1 MCNSKFELGHV
12 ALNVRNLKLQSL
24 FYQQV
29 LGLQILSQ
37 SSTQIDLGV
46 GKTTLVRLIQTE
58 QKGEVSHSYGLYHL
72 AIVLPSREDL
82 GTIFRHFID
91 NKIPLQG
98 ASDHGYSEAIYLA
111 DTEGNGIE
119 VYRDLPQDSWD
130 VRPDGRIVGITEPMD
145 AKGVYAL
152 GKKADAAYQ
161 MPAGSRMG
169 HVHLSVRESAAS
181 SKFYQEVLGIE
192 DKFSVPAASWMASGD
207 YHHHLAVNEW
217 GGKNLTKREEGMTG
231 LAYYT
236 IYYSDFSHF
245 HEVIKRAQAAGLD
258 LHLSS
263 HKVAFVDVDG
273 IKTRLVLHKNE
284 AR

>member
-1 MCNSKFELGHV
+1 MYNSQFELGHV
-12 ALNVRNLKLQSL
+12 ALNVRDFELQSL

-29 LGLQILSQ
+29 LGLQVLSQ
-37 SSTQIDLGV
+37 SPNQIDLGV

-119 VYRDLPQDSWD
+119 VYRDLPQDAWD
-130 VRPDGRIVGITEPMD
+130 VRADGQIVGKSEPMD
-145 AKGVYAL
+145 AETIYAL

-181 SKFYQEVLGIE
+181 SKFYQEVLAVR
-192 DKFSVPAASWMASGD
+192 DNFTVPSASWLASGN

-217 GGKNLTKREEGMTG
+217 GGKNLKTRQEGMPG

-236 IYYSDFSHF
+236 VIYSNP
-245 HEVIKRAQAAGLD
+245 EVFEATLNRAIAANLNLQRLD
-258 LHLSS
+258 NSA
-263 HKVAFVDVDG
+263 AFVDVDG
-273 IKTRLVLHKNE
+273 IKTKLVLE
-284 AR
+284 

>member
-1 MCNSKFELGHV
+1 MYNSKFELGHV
-12 ALNVRNLKLQSL
+12 ALNVRNLELQSL

-29 LGLQILSQ
+29 LGLQVLTENSK
-37 SSTQIDLGV
+37 QIDLGV

-91 NKIPLQG
+91 NKVPLQG

-119 VYRDLPQDSWD
+119 IYRDLPQDSWD

-145 AKGVYAL
+145 AETIYAL

-181 SKFYQEVLGIE
+181 SRFYQEVLAVE
-192 DKFSVPAASWMASGD
+192 DKFSVPSAAWLASGD

-217 GGKNLTKREEGMTG
+217 GGKHLQTRTEGMPG

-236 IYYSDFSHF
+236 VIYSSPADF
-245 HEVIKRAQAAGLD
+245 EATLERASAAGLTIQQLD
-258 LHLSS
+258 
-263 HKVAFVDVDG
+263 KTAVFVNVDG
-273 IKTRLVLHKNE
+273 IKTKLVLE
-284 AR
+284 

>member
-1 MCNSKFELGHV
+1 MYNSQFELGLV
-12 ALNVRNLKLQSL
+12 ALNVRNLELQSL

-29 LGLQILSQ
+29 LGLQVLTENSK
-37 SSTQIDLGV
+37 QIDLGV
-46 GKTTLVRLIQTE
+46 GQTTLVRLIQTE

-91 NKIPLQG
+91 NKVPLQG

-119 VYRDLPQDSWD
+119 IYRDLPKDSWD

-145 AKGVYAL
+145 AETIYAL

-181 SKFYQEVLGIE
+181 SQFYQDVLAVRE
-192 DKFSVPAASWMASGD
+192 NFAVPSAAWLASGD

-217 GGKNLTKREEGMTG
+217 GGKNLKTRQEGMPG
-231 LAYYT
+231 LSYYT
-236 IYYSDFSHF
+236 VIYSNQEAF
-245 HEVIKRAQAAGLD
+245 EATLKRAIAAKLNLQRLD
-258 LHLSS
+258 NSA
-263 HKVAFVDVDG
+263 AFVDVDG
-273 IKTRLVLHKNE
+273 IKTKLVLE
-284 AR
+284 

>member
-1 MCNSKFELGHV
+1 MYNSQFELGLV
-12 ALNVRNLKLQSL
+12 ALNVRNLELQSL

-29 LGLQILSQ
+29 LGLQVLTENSK
-37 SSTQIDLGV
+37 QIDLGV
-46 GKTTLVRLIQTE
+46 GQTTLIRLIQTE
-58 QKGEVSHSYGLYHL
+58 QIGEVSQSYGLYHL

-91 NKIPLQG
+91 NKVPLQG

-119 VYRDLPQDSWD
+119 IYRDLPQDTWD

-145 AKGVYAL
+145 AETIYAL

-181 SKFYQEVLGIE
+181 SRFYQEVLAVE
-192 DKFSVPAASWMASGD
+192 DKFSVPSAAWLASGD

-217 GGKNLTKREEGMTG
+217 GGKHLQTRTEGMPG

-236 IYYSDFSHF
+236 VIYSSPADF
-245 HEVIKRAQAAGLD
+245 EATLERAIAANLNLQRLD
-258 LHLSS
+258 NS
-263 HKVAFVDVDG
+263 VAFVDVDG
-273 IKTRLVLHKNE
+273 IKTKLCIID
-284 AR
+284 

>member
-1 MCNSKFELGHV
+1 MYNSHFELGHV
-12 ALNVRNLKLQSL
+12 ALNVRDLELQSL

-29 LGLQILSQ
+29 LGLKVLSQ
-37 SSTQIDLGV
+37 SPKQIDLGLE
-46 GKTTLVRLIQTE
+46 KNTLIRLIQTE
-58 QKGEVSHSYGLYHL
+58 QKDEVHHSYGLYHL

-111 DTEGNGIE
+111 DTEGNGVEI
-119 VYRDLPQDSWD
+119 YRDLPQDTWD

-145 AKGVYAL
+145 AETIYAL

-181 SKFYQEVLGIE
+181 SRFYQEVLAVE
-192 DKFSVPAASWMASGD
+192 DKFSVPSAAWLASGD

-217 GGKNLTKREEGMTG
+217 GGKNLQMRTAGMPG

-236 IYYSDFSHF
+236 VIYHDAAAYQSML
-245 HEVIKRAQAAGLD
+245 ERAQRQGLLPTITSQEVVFTD
-258 LHLSS
+258 
-263 HKVAFVDVDG
+263 KDG
-273 IKTRLVLHKNE
+273 ITTRALL
-284 AR
+284 AAPGQS

>member
-1 MCNSKFELGHV
+1 MYNSQFELGLV
-12 ALNVRNLKLQSL
+12 ALNVRNLELQSL

-29 LGLQILSQ
+29 LGLQVLTENSK
-37 SSTQIDLGV
+37 QIDLGV
-46 GKTTLVRLIQTE
+46 GQTALVRLIQTE

-119 VYRDLPQDSWD
+119 IYRDLPQDTWD
-130 VRPDGRIVGITEPMD
+130 VRSDGRIVGITEPMD
-145 AKGVYAL
+145 AETIYAL

-181 SKFYQEVLGIE
+181 SRFYQEVLAVE
-192 DKFSVPAASWMASGD
+192 DKFSVPSAAWLASGD

-217 GGKNLTKREEGMTG
+217 GGKELQTRTEGMPG

-236 IYYSDFSHF
+236 VIYSNPEFFEASLNR
-245 HEVIKRAQAAGLD
+245 VIAANLNLQRLD
-258 LHLSS
+258 NSA
-263 HKVAFVDVDG
+263 AFVDVDG
-273 IKTRLVLHKNE
+273 IKTKLVLE
-284 AR
+284 

>member
-1 MCNSKFELGHV
+1 MYNSQFELGHV
-12 ALNVRNLKLQSL
+12 ALNVRNLELQSL

-29 LGLQILSQ
+29 LGLQVLTENSK
-37 SSTQIDLGV
+37 QIDLGV

-98 ASDHGYSEAIYLA
+98 ASDHDYSEAIYLA

-119 VYRDLPQDSWD
+119 IYRDLPQDSWD

-145 AKGVYAL
+145 AETIYAL

-181 SKFYQEVLGIE
+181 SRFYREVLAVE
-192 DKFSVPAASWMASGD
+192 DKFSVPSAAWLASGD

-217 GGKNLTKREEGMTG
+217 GEKNLTKREEGMPG

-236 IYYSDFSHF
+236 VIYSSPADF
-245 HEVIKRAQAAGLD
+245 EATLERAIAANLNLQRLD
-258 LHLSS
+258 NSA
-263 HKVAFVDVDG
+263 AFVDVDG
-273 IKTRLVLHKNE
+273 IKTKLVLE
-284 AR
+284 

>member
-1 MCNSKFELGHV
+1 MYNSQFELGHV
-12 ALNVRNLKLQSL
+12 ALNVRDLELQSL

-29 LGLQILSQ
+29 LGLQVLSQ
-37 SSTQIDLGV
+37 SPNQIDLGV
-46 GKTTLVRLIQTE
+46 EKTTLVRLIQTE
-58 QKGEVSHSYGLYHL
+58 QKDEVSHSYGLYHL

-119 VYRDLPQDSWD
+119 IYRDLPQDTWD
-130 VRPDGRIVGITEPMD
+130 VRSDGRIVGITEPMD
-145 AKGVYAL
+145 AETIYAL

-181 SKFYQEVLGIE
+181 SRFYQEVLAVE
-192 DKFSVPAASWMASGD
+192 DKFSVPSAAWLASGD

-217 GGKNLTKREEGMTG
+217 GGKELQTRTEGMPG

-236 IYYSDFSHF
+236 VIYSNPEFFEASLNR
-245 HEVIKRAQAAGLD
+245 VIAANLNLQRLD
-258 LHLSS
+258 NS
-263 HKVAFVDVDG
+263 VAFVDVDG
-273 IKTRLVLHKNE
+273 IKTKLVLE
-284 AR
+284 

>member
-1 MCNSKFELGHV
+1 MYNSQFELGYV
-12 ALNVRNLKLQSL
+12 ALNVRDLELQSL

-29 LGLQILSQ
+29 LGLQVLTENSK
-37 SSTQIDLGV
+37 QIDLGV
-46 GKTTLVRLIQTE
+46 GQTALVSLIQTE

-91 NKIPLQG
+91 NKVPLQG

-119 VYRDLPQDSWD
+119 IYHDLPQDSWD
-130 VRPDGRIVGITEPMD
+130 VRLDGRIVGITEPMD
-145 AKGVYAL
+145 AETIYAL

-181 SKFYQEVLGIE
+181 SRFYQEVLAVE
-192 DKFSVPAASWMASGD
+192 DKFSVPSAAWLASGD

-217 GGKNLTKREEGMTG
+217 AGKHLQTRTEGMPG

-236 IYYSDFSHF
+236 VIYSSPADF
-245 HEVIKRAQAAGLD
+245 EATLNRAIAVNLNLQRLD
-258 LHLSS
+258 NSA
-263 HKVAFVDVDG
+263 AFVDVDG
-273 IKTRLVLHKNE
+273 IKTKLVLE
-284 AR
+284 

>member
-1 MCNSKFELGHV
+1 MYNSQFELGHV
-12 ALNVRNLKLQSL
+12 ALNVRDLELQSL

-29 LGLQILSQ
+29 LGLQVLSK
-37 SSTQIDLGV
+37 SPHQIDLGV
-46 GKTTLVRLIQTE
+46 GKNILVRLIQTE

-119 VYRDLPQDSWD
+119 VYRDLPQDAWD
-130 VRPDGRIVGITEPMD
+130 VRADGRIIGKTKPMD
-145 AKGVYAL
+145 AETIYAL

-181 SKFYQEVLGIE
+181 SKFYQEVLAVR
-192 DKFSVPAASWMASGD
+192 DNFTVPSASWLASGN

-217 GGKNLTKREEGMTG
+217 GGKNLQTRQEGMPG

-236 IYYSDFSHF
+236 VIYSNPEAF
-245 HEVIKRAQAAGLD
+245 KATLNRAIATNLNLQRLD
-258 LHLSS
+258 NSA
-263 HKVAFVDVDG
+263 AFVDVDG
-273 IKTRLVLHKNE
+273 IKTKLVLE
-284 AR
+284 

>member
-1 MCNSKFELGHV
+1 MYNSQFELGLV

-29 LGLQILSQ
+29 LGFQVLTENSK
-37 SSTQIDLGV
+37 QIDLGV
-46 GKTTLVRLIQTE
+46 GQTALVRLIQTE

-119 VYRDLPQDSWD
+119 IYRDLPQDSWD

-145 AKGVYAL
+145 AETIYAL

-161 MPAGSRMG
+161 MPAGSRIG

-181 SKFYQEVLGIE
+181 SRFYQEVLAVE
-192 DKFSVPAASWMASGD
+192 DKFSVPSAAWLASGD

-217 GGKNLTKREEGMTG
+217 GGKNLKTRQEGMPG
-231 LAYYT
+231 LSYYT
-236 IYYSDFSHF
+236 VIYSNQEAF
-245 HEVIKRAQAAGLD
+245 EATLNRAIAANLNLQRLD
-258 LHLSS
+258 NSA
-263 HKVAFVDVDG
+263 AFVDIDG
-273 IKTRLVLHKNE
+273 IKTKLVLE
-284 AR
+284 

>member
-1 MCNSKFELGHV
+1 MYNSQFELGHV
-12 ALNVRNLKLQSL
+12 ALNVRNLELQSL

-29 LGLQILSQ
+29 LGLQVLTENSK
-37 SSTQIDLGV
+37 QIDLGV
-46 GKTTLVRLIQTE
+46 GQTTLVRLIQTE

-91 NKIPLQG
+91 NKVPLQG

-119 VYRDLPQDSWD
+119 IYRDLPQDSWD
-130 VRPDGRIVGITEPMD
+130 VRSDGRIVGITEPMD
-145 AKGVYAL
+145 AETIYAL

-181 SKFYQEVLGIE
+181 SRFYQEVLAIE
-192 DKFSVPAASWMASGD
+192 DKFSIPSAAWLASGD

-217 GGKNLTKREEGMTG
+217 GGKNLETRQEGMPG

-236 IYYSDFSHF
+236 VIYSQTDTFKATL
-245 HEVIKRAQAAGLD
+245 ERASAAGLTIQKLD
-258 LHLSS
+258 
-263 HKVAFVDVDG
+263 KTAVFVDVDG
-273 IKTRLVLHKNE
+273 IKTKLVLE
-284 AR
+284 

>member
-1 MCNSKFELGHV
+1 MYNSKFELGHV
-12 ALNVRNLKLQSL
+12 ALNVRDLELQSL

-29 LGLQILSQ
+29 LGLQVLTENSK
-37 SSTQIDLGV
+37 QIDLGV
-46 GKTTLVRLIQTE
+46 GKNILIRLIQTE

-82 GTIFRHFID
+82 GSIFRHFID

-119 VYRDLPQDSWD
+119 IYRDLPQDNWD

-145 AKGVYAL
+145 AETIYAL

-169 HVHLSVRESAAS
+169 HVHLSVRESSAS
-181 SKFYQEVLGIE
+181 SRFYQEVLAIE
-192 DKFSVPAASWMASGD
+192 DKFSVPSAAWLASGD

-217 GGKNLTKREEGMTG
+217 GGKELQTRTEGMPG

-236 IYYSDFSHF
+236 VIYSSPADF
-245 HEVIKRAQAAGLD
+245 EATLERASAANLKIERMD
-258 LHLSS
+258 SS
-263 HKVAFVDVDG
+263 AAFVDVDG
-273 IKTRLVLHKNE
+273 IKTKLVLE
-284 AR
+284 

>member
-1 MCNSKFELGHV
+1 MYNSQFELGHV
-12 ALNVRNLKLQSL
+12 ALNVRDLELQSL

-29 LGLQILSQ
+29 LGLQVLSQ
-37 SSTQIDLGV
+37 SQNQIDLGV

-58 QKGEVSHSYGLYHL
+58 QKDEVSLSYGLYHL

-119 VYRDLPQDSWD
+119 VYRDLPQDAWD
-130 VRPDGRIVGITEPMD
+130 VRADGQIVGKSEPMD
-145 AKGVYAL
+145 AETIYAL

-169 HVHLSVRESAAS
+169 HVHLTVRESAAS
-181 SKFYQEVLGIE
+181 SRFYQEVLAVR
-192 DKFSVPAASWMASGD
+192 DNFTVPSASWLASGD

-217 GGKNLTKREEGMTG
+217 GGKNLKTRQEGMPG

-236 IYYSDFSHF
+236 VIYSNP
-245 HEVIKRAQAAGLD
+245 EVFEATLNRAIAANLNLHRLD
-258 LHLSS
+258 NSA
-263 HKVAFVDVDG
+263 AFVDVDG
-273 IKTRLVLHKNE
+273 IKTKLVLD
-284 AR
+284 

>member
-1 MCNSKFELGHV
+1 MYNSQFELGYV
-12 ALNVRNLKLQSL
+12 ALNVRDLELQSL

-29 LGLQILSQ
+29 LGLQILTESQ
-37 SSTQIDLGV
+37 NQIDLGV
-46 GKTTLVRLIQTE
+46 GQTTLVRLIQTE

-119 VYRDLPQDSWD
+119 IYRDLPQDTWD
-130 VRPDGRIVGITEPMD
+130 VRSDGRIVGITEPMD
-145 AKGVYAL
+145 AETIYAL

-169 HVHLSVRESAAS
+169 HIHLSVRDSSAS
-181 SKFYQEVLGIE
+181 SRFYQEFLAVE
-192 DKFSVPAASWMASGD
+192 DKFSVPSAAWLASGD

-217 GGKNLTKREEGMTG
+217 GGKNLKTRQEGMPG
-231 LAYYT
+231 LDYYT
-236 IYYSDFSHF
+236 LVYTDIQAFQAT
-245 HEVIKRAQAAGLD
+245 IKRAQTAGLD
-258 LHLSS
+258 LHLATQE
-263 HKVAFVDVDG
+263 VAFVDVDG
-273 IKTRLVLHKNE
+273 IRTRLVYQTK
-284 AR
+284 

>member
-1 MCNSKFELGHV
+1 MYNSHFELGHV
-12 ALNVRNLKLQSL
+12 ALNVRDLELQSL

-29 LGLQILSQ
+29 LGLQVLSQ
-37 SSTQIDLGV
+37 SQNQIDLGV

-58 QKGEVSHSYGLYHL
+58 QKDEVSLSYGLYHL

-119 VYRDLPQDSWD
+119 VYRDLPQDAWD
-130 VRPDGRIVGITEPMD
+130 VRADGQIVGKSEPMD
-145 AKGVYAL
+145 AETIYAL

-161 MPAGSRMG
+161 MPAGSRIG

-181 SKFYQEVLGIE
+181 SKFYQEVLAVR
-192 DKFSVPAASWMASGD
+192 DNFTVPSASWLASGD

-217 GGKNLTKREEGMTG
+217 GGKNLKTRQEGMPG

-236 IYYSDFSHF
+236 VTYSNPEAF
-245 HEVIKRAQAAGLD
+245 EATLNRAIAANLNLQRLD
-258 LHLSS
+258 NTA
-263 HKVAFVDVDG
+263 AFVDVDG
-273 IKTRLVLHKNE
+273 IKTKLVLD
-284 AR
+284 

>member
-1 MCNSKFELGHV
+1 MYNSQFELGLV
-12 ALNVRNLKLQSL
+12 ALNVRNLELQSL

-29 LGLQILSQ
+29 LGLQVLTENSK
-37 SSTQIDLGV
+37 QIDLGV
-46 GKTTLVRLIQTE
+46 GQTALVRLIQTE

-119 VYRDLPQDSWD
+119 IYRDLPQDTWD
-130 VRPDGRIVGITEPMD
+130 VRSDGRIVGITEPMD
-145 AKGVYAL
+145 AETIYAL

-181 SKFYQEVLGIE
+181 SQFYQEVLAVE
-192 DKFSVPAASWMASGD
+192 DKFSVPSAAWLASGD

-217 GGKNLTKREEGMTG
+217 GGKELQTRTEGMPG

-236 IYYSDFSHF
+236 VIYSNPEFFEASLNR
-245 HEVIKRAQAAGLD
+245 VIAANLNLQRLD
-258 LHLSS
+258 NSA
-263 HKVAFVDVDG
+263 AFVDVDG
-273 IKTRLVLHKNE
+273 IKTKLVLE
-284 AR
+284 

>member
-1 MCNSKFELGHV
+1 MYNSKFELGHV
-12 ALNVRNLKLQSL
+12 ALNVRNLELQSL

-29 LGLQILSQ
+29 LGLQVLSQ
-37 SSTQIDLGV
+37 SPNHIDLGV
-46 GKTTLVRLIQTE
+46 GKNILIRLIQTE

-91 NKIPLQG
+91 NKVPLQG

-119 VYRDLPQDSWD
+119 IYRDLPQDSWD
-130 VRPDGRIVGITEPMD
+130 VRSDGRIVGITEPMD
-145 AKGVYAL
+145 AETIYAL

-181 SKFYQEVLGIE
+181 SRFYQEVLAVE
-192 DKFSVPAASWMASGD
+192 DKFSVQSAAWLASGD

-217 GGKNLTKREEGMTG
+217 GGKHLQTRTEGMPG

-236 IYYSDFSHF
+236 VIYSNQEAF
-245 HEVIKRAQAAGLD
+245 EATLNRAIAANLNLQRLD
-258 LHLSS
+258 NS
-263 HKVAFVDVDG
+263 VAFVDVDG
-273 IKTRLVLHKNE
+273 IKTKLVLE
-284 AR
+284 

>member
-1 MCNSKFELGHV
+1 MYNSQFELGLV
-12 ALNVRNLKLQSL
+12 ALNVRNLELQSL

-29 LGLQILSQ
+29 LGLQILTESQ
-37 SSTQIDLGV
+37 NQIDLGV
-46 GKTTLVRLIQTE
+46 GQTILVRLIQTA
-58 QKGEVSHSYGLYHL
+58 QDGDAGQSYGLYHL

-91 NKIPLQG
+91 NKVPLQG

-119 VYRDLPQDSWD
+119 IYRDLPQDSWD

-145 AKGVYAL
+145 AEAIYAL
-152 GKKADAAYQ
+152 GKKADADYQ

-181 SKFYQEVLGIE
+181 SRFYQEVLAVE
-192 DKFSVPAASWMASGD
+192 DKFSVPSAAWLASGD

-217 GGKNLTKREEGMTG
+217 GGKHLQTRTEGMPG

-236 IYYSDFSHF
+236 VIYSQTDTFKATL
-245 HEVIKRAQAAGLD
+245 ERASAAGLTIQQLD
-258 LHLSS
+258 
-263 HKVAFVDVDG
+263 KTAVFVDVDG
-273 IKTRLVLHKNE
+273 IKTKLCIID
-284 AR
+284 

>member
-1 MCNSKFELGHV
+1 MYNSQFELGLV
-12 ALNVRNLKLQSL
+12 ALNVRNLELQSL

-29 LGLQILSQ
+29 LGLQVLTENSK
-37 SSTQIDLGV
+37 QIDLGV

-119 VYRDLPQDSWD
+119 IYRDLPQDTWD

-145 AKGVYAL
+145 AETIYAL

-161 MPAGSRMG
+161 MPAGSRIG
-169 HVHLSVRESAAS
+169 HIHLSVRESSAS
-181 SKFYQEVLGIE
+181 SRFYQEVLAME
-192 DKFSVPAASWMASGD
+192 NKFSVPSASWLASGD

-217 GGKNLTKREEGMTG
+217 GGKNLETRQEGMPG
-231 LAYYT
+231 LSYYT
-236 IYYSDFSHF
+236 VIYSNQEAF
-245 HEVIKRAQAAGLD
+245 EATLKRAIAAKLNLQRLD
-258 LHLSS
+258 NSA
-263 HKVAFVDVDG
+263 AFVDVDG
-273 IKTRLVLHKNE
+273 IKTKLVLE
-284 AR
+284 

>member
-1 MCNSKFELGHV
+1 MYNSQFELGLV
-12 ALNVRNLKLQSL
+12 ALNVRDLELQSL

-29 LGLQILSQ
+29 LGLQVLSQ
-37 SSTQIDLGV
+37 SPNQIDLGV

-58 QKGEVSHSYGLYHL
+58 QIGEISHSYGLYHL

-119 VYRDLPQDSWD
+119 VYRDLPQDAWD
-130 VRPDGRIVGITEPMD
+130 VRADGRIIGKTEPMD
-145 AKGVYAL
+145 AETIYAL

-181 SKFYQEVLGIE
+181 SKFYQEVLAVE
-192 DKFSVPAASWMASGD
+192 DKFSVPSAAWLASGD

-217 GGKNLTKREEGMTG
+217 GGKHLQTRQEGMPG

-236 IYYSDFSHF
+236 LIYSNPEAF
-245 HEVIKRAQAAGLD
+245 EATLNRAIAANLD
-258 LHLSS
+258 LQRLGNSA
-263 HKVAFVDVDG
+263 AFVDVDG
-273 IKTRLVLHKNE
+273 IKTHFKLK
-284 AR
+284 

>member
-1 MCNSKFELGHV
+1 MYNSQFELGHV
-12 ALNVRNLKLQSL
+12 ALNVRDLELQSL

-29 LGLQILSQ
+29 LGLQILTESQ
-37 SSTQIDLGV
+37 NQIDLGV
-46 GKTTLVRLIQTE
+46 GQTILVRLIQTA
-58 QKGEVSHSYGLYHL
+58 QDGDAGQSYGLYHL

-192 DKFSVPAASWMASGD
+192 DKFSVPSAAWLASGD

-217 GGKNLTKREEGMTG
+217 GGKHLQTRTEGMPG

-236 IYYSDFSHF
+236 VIYSNREAY
-245 HEVIKRAQAAGLD
+245 EATLNRAIAANLNLQRLD
-258 LHLSS
+258 NS
-263 HKVAFVDVDG
+263 VAFVDVDG
-273 IKTRLVLHKNE
+273 IKTKLVLE
-284 AR
+284 

>member
-1 MCNSKFELGHV
+1 MYNSQFELGHV
-12 ALNVRNLKLQSL
+12 ALNVRDLELQSL

-29 LGLQILSQ
+29 LGLQILTESQ
-37 SSTQIDLGV
+37 NQIDLGV
-46 GKTTLVRLIQTE
+46 GQTILVRLIQTA
-58 QKGEVSHSYGLYHL
+58 QDGDAGQSYGLYHL

-119 VYRDLPQDSWD
+119 IYRDLPQDTWD

-145 AKGVYAL
+145 AETIYAL

-161 MPAGSRMG
+161 MPAGCRMG

-181 SKFYQEVLGIE
+181 SRFYQEVLAIE
-192 DKFSVPAASWMASGD
+192 DKFSVPSAAWLASGD

-217 GGKNLTKREEGMTG
+217 GGKELQTRTEGMPG

-236 IYYSDFSHF
+236 VIYSSPADF
-245 HEVIKRAQAAGLD
+245 EATLNRAIAANLNLQRLD
-258 LHLSS
+258 NS
-263 HKVAFVDVDG
+263 VAFVDVDG
-273 IKTRLVLHKNE
+273 IKTKLCIID
-284 AR
+284 